1 MAMISSLVHSASI
14 FVVALFLSLFL
25 LDVSWESFFLHK
37 RKLLISFLVFFFPPL
52 IGCGM
57 HSRLLECGFAVTI
70 ITDIYECSV
79 FSLIPSI
86 LFLSRQFF
94 LLYSADYVLFWNNFF
109 YVFCIVCLYYSITIL
124 SQKLFKKEGMGAGDM
139 YFIAALSSYID
150 PLRIMFIFF
159 LASFLGVCY
168 GLFYFLLYQKSL
180 EGIPFIPLLYVATSV
195 VQYDSIYFLL
205 NEFFI

>member
-1 MAMISSLVHSASI
+1 MIGDIAYPIGI
-14 FVVALFLSLFL
+14 FGVALIIAFFL
-25 LDVSWESFFLHK
+25 LEVSFDTFLFHK
-37 RKLLISFLVFFFPPL
+37 KKLLISFLVFFFPPL

-79 FSLIPSI
+79 FLIIPFF
-86 LFLSRQFF
+86 LFLWRQFF

-180 EGIPFIPLLYVATSV
+180 EGIPFIPFLYVATSV